1 MGRRWEDETAE
12 EGGLDPSGC
21 GALPRAGSLWVYH
34 TAHCWVLYLQ
44 LDQDWEAVIQ
54 SWWGESHLG
63 RKDSGVQ
70 KLEANTQEGDDE
82 ADGVQGLA
90 FVRKGGVL
98 SGKAEWEVQTG
109 WSHGVRTPHW
119 PLSL

>member
-12 EGGLDPSGC
+12 EGGLDPFGC
-21 GALPRAGSLWVYH
+21 GALPRASSLWAYH
-34 TAHCWVLYLQ
+34 RARCWVLYLQ
-44 LDQDWEAVIQ
+44 KDQGWEAVIQ
-54 SWWGESHLG
+54 SWWESHLG

-70 KLEANTQEGDDE
+70 KLEASTQEGDDE
-82 ADGVQGLA
+82 ADGVQGPA

-98 SGKAEWEVQTG
+98 SGKEEWEVQTG
-109 WSHGVRTPHW
+109 WSRWVHTPHW